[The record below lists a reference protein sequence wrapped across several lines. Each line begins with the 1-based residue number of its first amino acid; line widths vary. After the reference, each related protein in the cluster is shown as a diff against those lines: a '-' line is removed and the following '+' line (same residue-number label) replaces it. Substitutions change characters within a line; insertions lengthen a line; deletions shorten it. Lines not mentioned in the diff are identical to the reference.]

1 MKILLTGANGFTG
14 LHFTKTA
21 EAEGHSVHAL
31 KSDITDAA
39 TLEAE
44 VLEASPDLVAHFAG
58 ISFVPSK
65 DEEAFYR
72 VHALGTSNLLNALL
86 KLETPLKKILLASS
100 ATIYGNSSSPFS
112 QETQTP
118 APIDHYAMSK
128 VAMEEMAKTYFD
140 HLPIIIAR
148 PFNYTGVGQKDNFL
162 IPKLIH
168 HFSQK
173 LGQIE
178 LGNLDVEREFND
190 VELICQTYMALLNF
204 GQPGEIYNVCS
215 GNARSL
221 KQVVDCLIRI
231 TGHQIHIDVNPDFV
245 RSNEVRRMCGDPKK
259 IQTLFEQHQVKLN
272 APLLEE
278 TLTRMLEGA
287 KR

>member
-21 EAEGHSVHAL
+21 EAAGHSVHAL

-44 VLEASPDLVAHFAG
+44 VLQASPDLVAHFAG

-72 VHALGTSNLLNALL
+72 VHALGTSNLLDALL
-86 KLETPLKKILLASS
+86 KLETPPKKILLASS
-100 ATIYGNSSSPFS
+100 ATIYGNSPSPFS

-118 APIDHYAMSK
+118 VPIDHYAMSK

-140 HLPIIIAR
+140 RLPIIIAR
-148 PFNYTGVGQKDNFL
+148 PFNYTGIGQKDNFL

-173 LGQIE
+173 LSQIE

-190 VELICQTYMALLNF
+190 VELICQAYMALLNF

-221 KQVVDCLIRI
+221 KQVVDCLITI

-259 IQTLFEQHQVKLN
+259 IQTLFEQHQVKIN
-272 APLLEE
+272 APSLEE

>member
-21 EAEGHSVHAL
+21 EAAGHSVHAL

-39 TLEAE
+39 TLGAE

-86 KLETPLKKILLASS
+86 KLETPPKKILLASS
-100 ATIYGNSSSPFS
+100 ATIYGNSPSPFS

-128 VAMEEMAKTYFD
+128 VAMEEIAKTYFD
-140 HLPIIIAR
+140 RLPIIIAR

-162 IPKLIH
+162 IPKLIR

-173 LGQIE
+173 LSQIE

-190 VELICQTYMALLNF
+190 VELICQAYMALLNF

-221 KQVVDCLIRI
+221 KQVVDCLITI

-259 IQTLFEQHQVKLN
+259 IQTLFEQHQVKIN
-272 APLLEE
+272 APSLEE

>member
-1 MKILLTGANGFTG
+1 LKILLTGANGFTG
-14 LHFTKTA
+14 FHFAKA
-21 EAEGHSVHAL
+21 ASAAGYIVHPL
-31 KSDITDAA
+31 KSDITDAKS
-39 TLEAE
+39 LEVE
-44 VLEASPDLVAHFAG
+44 VLRASPDLVAHFAG

-86 KLETPLKKILLASS
+86 KLEARPNKVLLASS
-100 ATIYGNSSSPFS
+100 ATIYGNSPSPFS
-112 QETQTP
+112 QETQAP

-140 HLPIIIAR
+140 RLPIIIAR
-148 PFNYTGVGQKDNFL
+148 PFNYTGIGQKDNFL
-162 IPKLIH
+162 VPKLIR
-168 HFSQK
+168 HFSKK
-173 LGQIE
+173 LSKIE

-190 VELICQTYMALLNF
+190 VELICQSYMGLLNF
-204 GQPGEIYNVCS
+204 GESGEIYNVCS

-231 TGHQIHIDVNPDFV
+231 TGHQIQIDVNPDFV

-259 IQTLFEQHQVKLN
+259 IQTLFEQHHVRIN
-272 APLLEE
+272 APSLEE
-278 TLTRMLEGA
+278 TLTRMLAGA
-287 KR
+287 KQ

>member
-21 EAEGHSVHAL
+21 EAAGYIVHAL
-31 KSDITDAA
+31 KSDITDSA
-39 TLEAE
+39 TLETE

-86 KLETPLKKILLASS
+86 KLKTTPKKVLLASS
-100 ATIYGNSSSPFS
+100 ATIYGNSHSPFS

-128 VAMEEMAKTYFD
+128 VAMEEMAKTFYD
-140 HLPIIIAR
+140 RLPIIIAR
-148 PFNYTGVGQKDNFL
+148 PFNYTGVGQKNNFL
-162 IPKLIH
+162 IPKLIR
-168 HFSQK
+168 HFSQR
-173 LGQIE
+173 LPTIE

-190 VELICQTYMALLNF
+190 VEMICKAYMALLDF
-204 GQPGEIYNVCS
+204 GKSSEIYNVCS
-215 GNARSL
+215 GNVRSL
-221 KQVVDCLIRI
+221 KQVVDCLVTI

-259 IQTLFEQHQVKLN
+259 IQTLFEQYQVTINTPSLN
-272 APLLEE
+272 E
-278 TLTRMLEGA
+278 TLTRMLAVA
-287 KR
+287 KQ

>member
-14 LHFTKTA
+14 LHFTKAA
-21 EAEGHSVHAL
+21 EAAGYTVHAL
-31 KSDITDAA
+31 KSDITNAKA
-39 TLEAE
+39 LETE
-44 VLEASPDLVAHFAG
+44 VLKASPNLVAHFAG

-86 KLETPLKKILLASS
+86 KLEKPPSKVLLASS
-100 ATIYGNSSSPFS
+100 ATIYGNSPSLFS
-112 QETQTP
+112 TETQAPT
-118 APIDHYAMSK
+118 PIDHYAISK

-140 HLPIIIAR
+140 RLPIVIVR

-162 IPKLIH
+162 IPKLVH

-173 LGQIE
+173 LVKIE

-190 VELICQTYMALLNF
+190 VEMICQAYMALLDF
-204 GQPGEIYNVCS
+204 GKPGEIYNVCS

-221 KQVVDCLIRI
+221 KQVVDCLISI
-231 TGHQIHIDVNPDFV
+231 TDHPIHIDINQNFV

-259 IQTLFEQHQVKLN
+259 IQALFNEHQVKLN
-272 APLLEE
+272 IPSLEE
-278 TLTRMLEGA
+278 TLRRMLIAA
-287 KR
+287 KK